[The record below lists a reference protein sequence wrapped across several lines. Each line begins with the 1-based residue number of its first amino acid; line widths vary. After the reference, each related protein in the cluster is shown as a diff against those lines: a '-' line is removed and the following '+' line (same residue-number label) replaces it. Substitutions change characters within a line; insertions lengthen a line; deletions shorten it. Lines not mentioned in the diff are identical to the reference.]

1 MAINE
6 VNTKL
11 FMGRRPRC
19 ARPVRRITVIVGSES
34 IDYDL
39 DASERLED
47 RRAAKL
53 TMKALKPMAD
63 KIIQQQVTIP
73 QFSPVQSKP
82 ATMLS
87 MKHFTLFKT
96 DNLESPPP
104 DFPLCVS
111 LVADQLTVVPQTS
124 K

>member
-11 FMGRRPRC
+11 IMGRRPRC

-53 TMKALKPMAD
+53 TMRALKATAD
-63 KIIQQQVTIP
+63 KIIQHQVIIP
-73 QFSPVQSKP
+73 QLCLAPSKP
-82 ATMLS
+82 PTLLS
-87 MKHFTLFKT
+87 MKHFTLFAA
-96 DNLESPPP
+96 DNLQSPPP

-111 LVADQLTVVPQTS
+111 LVTDQLTVVPQTS